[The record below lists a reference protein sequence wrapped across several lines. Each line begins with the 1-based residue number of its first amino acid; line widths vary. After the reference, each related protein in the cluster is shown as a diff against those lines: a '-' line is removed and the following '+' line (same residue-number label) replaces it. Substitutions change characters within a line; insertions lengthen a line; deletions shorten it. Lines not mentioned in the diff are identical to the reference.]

1 MSVETVQAA
10 SSSQPASE
18 EVVSDVNWAELDGD
32 FSADLGGAEDSAPTQ
47 APTSEAVE
55 TPVAV
60 QAPQTPPVASPAQPQ
75 TSAQQP
81 AQAVQQP
88 QTPQQVEQPQQLPT
102 GMSPE
107 EQLAQYENAL
117 VQGYALSEEDAVALL
132 TQPETVFPKLAK
144 NLHMN
149 VMREVQQQMQHMMQA
164 VPQMLKFEAERVAR
178 EESAKTDFF
187 GVWPGLKDHYQAV
200 VGNAHMVRKANP
212 NATREQIV
220 EMAGTLTAM
229 GLGLDPATLRAAAQ
243 RAVVQQPQRP
253 VRPIGPA
260 GSPAGVPQK
269 PQNTFSQFA
278 DEDLNWG

>member
-1 MSVETVQAA
+1 MGTETVQAA

-18 EVVSDVNWAELDGD
+18 EIVSDVNWAELDGD
-32 FSADLGGAEDSAPTQ
+32 FSADTGGAEDSAPQ
-47 APTSEAVE
+47 QVQTSEATE
-55 TPVAV
+55 APVAV
-60 QAPQTPPVASPAQPQ
+60 QAPQNPPVASPDQQQ
-75 TSAQQP
+75 TSVQQP

-88 QTPQQVEQPQQLPT
+88 QTQVEQPQQLPQ
-102 GMSPE
+102 GVSPE

-149 VMREVQQQMQHMMQA
+149 VMREVQNQMQHMMQA
-164 VPQMLKFEAERVAR
+164 VPQMMKFEAERVAR

-200 VGNAHMVRKANP
+200 VGNAHMVRRANP

-229 GLGLDPATLRAAAQ
+229 GLGLDPTTLRGNAQ
-243 RAVVQQPQRP
+243 RQVSQVQAQRP